1 MVDGKVASIDELQ
14 RVYSFPAQTK
24 LVLGRAF
31 GQSALAGY
39 VGGLN
44 IWGTILEK
52 RTIVAL
58 YRGNGR
64 ESGNVFSWFA
74 LKDDI
79 PGALLPLKEAINSE
93 DVHKEEESDFTLH
106 FPTRSTKNVANTSF
120 SVKDTVKRFTACAW
134 YKTEEKG
141 TLFQYVP
148 YNKDSMNDSFLLAVS
163 SDGNLDIRYGE
174 DKGNTTSLRLTDNQW
189 HHVCFTW
196 RRLAVSV
203 NIYSDGELST
213 VMNLKTDRILN
224 ISGNFIVGQGL
235 DDSKSNFVLEKS
247 FVGKITGVNFWDILL
262 DFNTIVTLSRDCRS
276 SWGTEL
282 SWGSFRNGFHGDVQ
296 LIENS
301 ECLVP
306 DYTVQSLRD
315 DRCNDKHA
323 INSYN
328 CPSAMKAL
336 FGRVNSTSGRLWRCY
351 SESALERDSING
363 VLIFNHRTGRQE
375 CIVDAHEELLTIT

>member
-1 MVDGKVASIDELQ
+1 MINNSCVNL
-14 RVYSFPAQTK
+14 
-24 LVLGRAF
+24 
-31 GQSALAGY
+31 
-39 VGGLN
+39 
-44 IWGTILEK
+44 ILLS
-52 RTIVAL
+52 V
-58 YRGNGR
+58 
-64 ESGNVFSWFA
+64 
-74 LKDDI
+74 
-79 PGALLPLKEAINSE
+79 E
-93 DVHKEEESDFTLH
+93 DESDFTLH

-163 SDGNLDIRYGE
+163 SDGNLDFRYDE
-174 DKGNTTSLRLTDNQW
+174 DKGWVSCDNDTANLIEIFLRTALITLNRQTTPRSIVTQVFGQRYEKGFPALRFATIRLHDFLSCSIGKNDGVFFFSIREPGNFDSIFINFFRNTTSLRLTDNQW

-224 ISGNFIVGQGL
+224 ICGNFIVGQGL

-276 SWGTEL
+276 SWGTEV

-306 DYTVQSLRD
+306 GTVSITSHFLSRAG
-315 DRCNDKHA
+315 KEGE
-323 INSYN
+323 NSKIWGN
-328 CPSAMKAL
+328 HKVFRRNGKWISRRKVWR
-336 FGRVNSTSGRLWRCY
+336 GLWIIIIIYC
-351 SESALERDSING
+351 L
-363 VLIFNHRTGRQE
+363 LIATKEGS
-375 CIVDAHEELLTIT
+375 

>member
-1 MVDGKVASIDELQ
+1 MINNSCVNL
-14 RVYSFPAQTK
+14 
-24 LVLGRAF
+24 
-31 GQSALAGY
+31 
-39 VGGLN
+39 
-44 IWGTILEK
+44 ILLS
-52 RTIVAL
+52 V
-58 YRGNGR
+58 
-64 ESGNVFSWFA
+64 
-74 LKDDI
+74 
-79 PGALLPLKEAINSE
+79 E
-93 DVHKEEESDFTLH
+93 DESDFTLH

-120 SVKDTVKRFTACAW
+120 SVKDTMKRFTACAW

-163 SDGNLDIRYGE
+163 SDGNLDFRYDE
-174 DKGNTTSLRLTDNQW
+174 DKGWVSCDNDTANLIEIFLRTALITLNRKNDGVFFLSIREPGNFDSIFINFFRNTTSLRLTDNQW

-213 VMNLKTDRILN
+213 MMNLKTDRILN

-276 SWGTEL
+276 SWGTEV

-306 DYTVQSLRD
+306 GTVSIYESPVIFYRARGERVKIRRFGAITRFSGVTESGSVVAKYEGDYGLLL
-315 DRCNDKHA
+315 
-323 INSYN
+323 
-328 CPSAMKAL
+328 L
-336 FGRVNSTSGRLWRCY
+336 FIAY
-351 SESALERDSING
+351 
-363 VLIFNHRTGRQE
+363 
-375 CIVDAHEELLTIT
+375 

>member
-1 MVDGKVASIDELQ
+1 MINNSCVNL
-14 RVYSFPAQTK
+14 
-24 LVLGRAF
+24 
-31 GQSALAGY
+31 
-39 VGGLN
+39 
-44 IWGTILEK
+44 ILLS
-52 RTIVAL
+52 V
-58 YRGNGR
+58 
-64 ESGNVFSWFA
+64 
-74 LKDDI
+74 
-79 PGALLPLKEAINSE
+79 
-93 DVHKEEESDFTLH
+93 EEESDFTLY

-120 SVKDTVKRFTACAW
+120 SVKDTVKRFTVCAW

-148 YNKDSMNDSFLLAVS
+148 YNKDSINDSFLLAVS
-163 SDGNLDIRYGE
+163 SDGNLDFRYGKN
-174 DKGNTTSLRLTDNQW
+174 KGWVSCDNDAANLIEIFLRTALITLNRQTTPRSIVTQVFGQRYEKGFPALRFATIRLHDFLSCSLGKNDGEFFFSIREPGNFDSILINFFRNTTSLRLTDNQW

-203 NIYSDGELST
+203 NIYSDGELSA

-276 SWGTEL
+276 SWGTEV

-301 ECLVP
+301 ESLVP
-306 DYTVQSLRD
+306 GTVYIYESPVIFYRISIVSKL
-315 DRCNDKHA
+315 KHW
-323 INSYN
+323 
-328 CPSAMKAL
+328 M
-336 FGRVNSTSGRLWRCY
+336 
-351 SESALERDSING
+351 
-363 VLIFNHRTGRQE
+363 
-375 CIVDAHEELLTIT
+375 

>member
-1 MVDGKVASIDELQ
+1 MINNSCVNL
-14 RVYSFPAQTK
+14 
-24 LVLGRAF
+24 
-31 GQSALAGY
+31 
-39 VGGLN
+39 
-44 IWGTILEK
+44 ILLS
-52 RTIVAL
+52 V
-58 YRGNGR
+58 
-64 ESGNVFSWFA
+64 
-74 LKDDI
+74 
-79 PGALLPLKEAINSE
+79 E
-93 DVHKEEESDFTLH
+93 DESDFTLH

-120 SVKDTVKRFTACAW
+120 SVKDTMKRFTACAW

-163 SDGNLDIRYGE
+163 SDGNLDFRYDE
-174 DKGNTTSLRLTDNQW
+174 DKGWVSCDNDTANLIEIFLRTALITLNRQTTPRSIVTQVFGQRYEKGFPALRFATIRLHDFLSCSLGKNDGVFFLSIREPGNFDSIFINFFRNTTSLRLTDNQW

-276 SWGTEL
+276 SWGTEV

-306 DYTVQSLRD
+306 GTVSIYESPFIFYRARGERVKIRRFGAITRFSGVTESGSVVAKYEGDYGLLL
-315 DRCNDKHA
+315 
-323 INSYN
+323 
-328 CPSAMKAL
+328 L
-336 FGRVNSTSGRLWRCY
+336 FIAY
-351 SESALERDSING
+351 
-363 VLIFNHRTGRQE
+363 
-375 CIVDAHEELLTIT
+375 